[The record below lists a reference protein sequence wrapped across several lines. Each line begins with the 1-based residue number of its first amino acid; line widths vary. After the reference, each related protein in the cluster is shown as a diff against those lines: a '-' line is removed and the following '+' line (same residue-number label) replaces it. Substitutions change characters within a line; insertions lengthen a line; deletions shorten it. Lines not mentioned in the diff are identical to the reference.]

1 MVRRAFSAALAA
13 AALAGTAYAQAKCS
27 KDSHCPSD
35 TPCCSLYGA
44 CGVGAYCLGGC
55 DPLMSHSFD
64 SCVPGPVCKSGTY
77 GLDSLSPVQ
86 SIDKYLGDSSK
97 IDWQSQGMPAI
108 YTDPSSGKKST
119 LLTMAQGTVGTLLA
133 STHYVWYGKV
143 CTKATTAQGKGVV
156 TAFILMS
163 DVKDE
168 IDFEWVGVD
177 IGHVQS
183 NYYSQGVTVY
193 TNGKNL
199 TVPGGNTVQN
209 MHEYCIDWK
218 EDTLT
223 WSIDGNDLR
232 TLNRKDTWNAT
243 AGRFDYP
250 QTPARVMLSLW
261 PAGLP
266 TNEKGTI
273 DWAGGEIDWNSPY
286 MQNGYYYARFQEL
299 TIDCYDAPDGTKS
312 TGSKVYKYTDYAGT
326 NNTVEIT
333 NDQVILGSLT
343 GTGENPGEPPK
354 SDDPKATQEADIA
367 NIPGGNAGGGNRAE
381 ATSTAAASGTG
392 SGSGAQATGD
402 SGSGNVVGSNS
413 FSQNLGGGNSGSS
426 SAASTIEVKL
436 AASLLAVVGAIVGL
450 AAGL

>member
-1 MVRRAFSAALAA
+1 MVRGPLSAVITA
-13 AALAGTAYAQAKCS
+13 AALAGSAYAGAKCT

-35 TPCCSLYGA
+35 TPCCSLYGD
-44 CGVGAYCLGGC
+44 CGVGAFCLGGC

-64 SCVPGPVCKSGTY
+64 SCVPGPVCQPGSYK
-77 GLDSLSPVQ
+77 LDTLSNVQ
-86 SIDKYLGDSSK
+86 TIDKYLGDSSK

-119 LLTMAQGTVGTLLA
+119 LLTMAEGTVGTLLA
-133 STHYVWYGKV
+133 STHYVWYGKI

-168 IDFEWVGVD
+168 IDFEWIGVD
-177 IGHVQS
+177 TGHVQS

-199 TVPGGNTVQN
+199 TVPGGDTVQN
-209 MHEYCIDWK
+209 MHEYCIDWT
-218 EDTLT
+218 EDALT

-232 TLNRKDTWNAT
+232 TLNRKDTWNGT
-243 AGRFDYP
+243 SGRFDYP

-266 TNEKGTI
+266 TNEKGTV

-299 TIDCYDAPDGTKS
+299 TIECYDAPDGTKKS
-312 TGSKVYKYTDYAGT
+312 GSKSYKYNDYAGT

-333 NDQVILGSLT
+333 NDQVILGSLM
-343 GTGENPGEPPK
+343 GTGENPGEAPK
-354 SDDPKATQEADIA
+354 SGSATQTADIA
-367 NIPGGNAGGGNRAE
+367 NVPGGNVGGGNRAE
-381 ATSTAAASGTG
+381 ETSTQAAASGTG
-392 SGSGAQATGD
+392 SSAQPTGD
-402 SGSGNVVGSNS
+402 AGNTVGGGSNE
-413 FSQNLGGGNSGSS
+413 FVQGGSS
-426 SAASTIEVKL
+426 MQSTGGASSIEPKL
-436 AASLLAVVGAIVGL
+436 AGSVLAVVVAIAGL